1 MHYPASL
8 RFFARIVICTS
19 LCFGSIS
26 SALHAEMRTFTDKQ
40 GRSLK
45 AELVSADGDKV
56 TIKREDGQTF
66 SLSLDTLSDEDRQF
80 IKEWAK
86 QQAALIPSGSFE
98 LQISRGKF
106 DTKKKDDGTGIIVSE
121 EQWGY
126 TVALVNRTAKS
137 FTEVRVDY
145 VLFVKPDNEPG
156 KDSVAAPLKQK
167 PGSKKIDVIGVRD
180 SINFR
185 TDAITLYKQQL
196 KAGYIWSKTGD
207 SSAIK
212 DTLYG
217 VWLRAYVGDQ
227 LVAEVCSPE
236 SITKTEKWPA
246 K

>member
-1 MHYPASL
+1 MNALSFHRLAQLVVFTGLFLGLGAP
-8 RFFARIVICTS
+8 
-19 LCFGSIS
+19 G
-26 SALHAEMRTFTDKQ
+26 LHAEMHTFTDTQ

-45 AELVSADGDKV
+45 AELISVDGDKV

-66 SLSLDTLSDEDRQF
+66 TLSLASLSTDDRQF
-80 IKEWAK
+80 IAEWAK
-86 QQAALIPSGSFE
+86 QQAALIPAGSFD

-106 DTKKKDDGTGIIVSE
+106 DTKKKDDGGIIVSE

-126 TVALVNRTAKS
+126 TVTLVNRTAKS
-137 FTEVRVDY
+137 FTGARVDY
-145 VLFVKPDNEPG
+145 ILFVKPDNEPG
-156 KDSVAAPLKQK
+156 KDASIAPLKQK

-185 TDAITLYKQQL
+185 TEAITLYKQQL
-196 KAGYIWSKTGD
+196 KAGYVWTKTGD

-227 LVAEVCSPE
+227 LVDEVCSPE
-236 SITKTEKWPA
+236 GLSKTEKWSG